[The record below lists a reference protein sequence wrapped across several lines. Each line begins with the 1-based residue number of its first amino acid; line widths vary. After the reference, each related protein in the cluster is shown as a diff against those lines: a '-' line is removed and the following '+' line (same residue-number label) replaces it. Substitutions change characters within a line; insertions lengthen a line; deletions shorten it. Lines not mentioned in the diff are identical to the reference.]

1 MTCFYCKGNIESST
15 TTYMTDYQGC
25 YIIIKNV
32 PCEKCSQCGEEYLNG
47 ETLERIE
54 EIMNYEQLLTA
65 ADQEGLL
72 VKEQPLTEHDGLIRG
87 SRIAIRKD
95 IETQA
100 EKSCVLAEE
109 IGHYR
114 TSSGNILDQNKVES
128 RKQEYR
134 ARLYGYNL
142 KIGLAGLIR
151 AYEAGCGN
159 L

>member
-1 MTCFYCKGNIESST
+1 
-15 TTYMTDYQGC
+15 
-25 YIIIKNV
+25 
-32 PCEKCSQCGEEYLNG
+32 L
-47 ETLERIE
+47 
-54 EIMNYEQLLTA
+54 NYEQLLTA
-65 ADQEGLL
+65 ADQEGLC
-72 VKEQPLTEHDGLIRG
+72 VKEQPLTGHDGLIRG

-159 L
+159 LYEMAEYLDATEEYLEEAIDCYKSKYGLCTSIDNYIIYFEPLAVIKLISIE

>member
-1 MTCFYCKGNIESST
+1 
-15 TTYMTDYQGC
+15 
-25 YIIIKNV
+25 
-32 PCEKCSQCGEEYLNG
+32 
-47 ETLERIE
+47 
-54 EIMNYEQLLTA
+54 MNYEQLLTA

-114 TSSGNILDQNKVES
+114 TSSGNILDQNKEES

-142 KIGLAGLIR
+142 KIGLTGEYLDATEEYLKEAIDCYKSKYGLCTSIDNYIIYFEPL
-151 AYEAGCGN
+151 AVIKLISIE
-159 L
+159 

>member
-1 MTCFYCKGNIESST
+1 
-15 TTYMTDYQGC
+15 
-25 YIIIKNV
+25 
-32 PCEKCSQCGEEYLNG
+32 
-47 ETLERIE
+47 
-54 EIMNYEQLLTA
+54 MNYEQLLTA

-114 TSSGNILDQNKVES
+114 TSSASPFLPRRRSMVFFTA
-128 RKQEYR
+128 RKMFW
-134 ARLYGYNL
+134 
-142 KIGLAGLIR
+142 
-151 AYEAGCGN
+151 
-159 L
+159 